1 MRVAIG
7 TPKTKR
13 EKQREAGPH
22 ANARRITASLDPR
35 NREGHGD
42 RSAECLMRKTLQERV
57 RRRCQLHDKG
67 LAWKGSPLP
76 LPLPFFLHSFSL
88 VLTSPPPSPS
98 VYPVLPPVSTFSLSI
113 LHPCSFLFFLFLC
126 SFFIYLL
133 PPSFLF
139 SLFILFLLSTLF
151 FHPYTTSNYCS
162 LAFIPTPPLHPSS
175 FRLVLP
181 ASPPSS
187 PFPLPLPHPP
197 PRSPH
202 PSASV
207 REERRKRLA
216 RNAIYSASRKQ

>member
-1 MRVAIG
+1 MI
-7 TPKTKR
+7 
-13 EKQREAGPH
+13 
-22 ANARRITASLDPR
+22 
-35 NREGHGD
+35 
-42 RSAECLMRKTLQERV
+42 
-57 RRRCQLHDKG
+57 
-67 LAWKGSPLP
+67 KGSRGRAAL
-76 LPLPFFLHSFSL
+76 
-88 VLTSPPPSPS
+88 
-98 VYPVLPPVSTFSLSI
+98 SLS
-113 LHPCSFLFFLFLC
+113 LFLFFSTLSPLFLPLLLLLPLSIQYSLLFPPFLSPSC
-126 SFFIYLL
+126 ILALSSSFYSFVLFFIYLL